1 MTLPEF
7 QGPPSL
13 LVERHLHQMTIL
25 LNRPHLINALSLE
38 MIRDFQN
45 ALDEAENEA
54 GLQFVVLRGN
64 GVRGFCA
71 GGDLRALAEAVRRK
85 DYEEADRFFKQE
97 YALDLRIHR
106 FPKPI
111 LVLADGI
118 IMGGGLGL
126 SAGADI
132 VVATENSRMAMPETQ
147 IGFFPDVGA
156 SRWLFD
162 KCPGGYPE
170 FLGLTGYE
178 LIGAECV
185 RVGLASGLVQADR
198 LAEVRKKCE
207 DFSGRLARNKKEAVL
222 QLWNLVNPFFVPVI
236 TQRLEMDHWVA
247 DHFSGKQ
254 SLQEIKS
261 SLSQDPLHHPLSLE
275 ALQRLE
281 EHSPTALVLTLQ
293 LLRLNQR
300 RPLEEAFSVEAEAA
314 QFIIQHPDYLEGIRA
329 RLLERD
335 NHPRWQPSRIEEV
348 PPLENFFN
356 SFDLGRE
363 RPNE

>member
-1 MTLPEF
+1 
-7 QGPPSL
+7 
-13 LVERHLHQMTIL
+13 MTIT

-38 MIRDFQN
+38 MIRDFQI

-54 GLQFVVLRGN
+54 DLQFVLLLGN
-64 GVRGFCA
+64 GARGFCA

-85 DYEEADRFFKQE
+85 DFEEADRFFKQE
-97 YALDLRIHR
+97 YALDLSIHR
-106 FPKPI
+106 FSKPI
-111 LVLADGI
+111 IVLADGI
-118 IMGGGLGL
+118 TMGGGLGL

-185 RVGLASGLVQADR
+185 RVGLASVLVQAGR
-198 LAEVRKKCE
+198 LAKVREKLE
-207 DFSGRLARNKKEAVL
+207 GFSGRLAKDKKEAVL
-222 QLWNLVNPFFVPVI
+222 QLWDLINPFVDPVI
-236 TQRLEMDHWVA
+236 TQRPEMDRWVA
-247 DHFSGKQ
+247 AHFSGKK
-254 SLQEIKS
+254 SLQKIKA
-261 SLSQDPLHHPLSLE
+261 SLSQDPLHHPLSLD

-281 EHSPTALVLTLQ
+281 ERSPTALVLTLE

-300 RPLEEAFSVEAEAA
+300 RPLEEAFAVEAGAA
-314 QFIIQHPDYLEGIRA
+314 HFIIQHPDYLEGIRA
-329 RLLERD
+329 RLLDRD
-335 NHPRWQPSRIEEV
+335 NRPRWQPSRIEEV
-348 PPLENFFN
+348 PPLKKIF
-356 SFDLGRE
+356 L
-363 RPNE
+363 